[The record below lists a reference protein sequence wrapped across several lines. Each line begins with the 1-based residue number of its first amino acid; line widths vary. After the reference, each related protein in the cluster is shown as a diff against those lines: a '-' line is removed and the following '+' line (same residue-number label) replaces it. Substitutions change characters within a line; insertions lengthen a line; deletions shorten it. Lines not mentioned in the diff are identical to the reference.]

1 MCFEDDP
8 ARFEFKDYYNLMY
21 SYLIKKTT
29 GMHIALAK
37 YRAWSVELY
46 SVDMSMENFTIHSEG
61 KSVFIT
67 TNSPWIF
74 SD

>member
-46 SVDMSMENFTIHSEG
+46 SVTMAMENFTIA
-61 KSVFIT
+61 
-67 TNSPWIF
+67 
-74 SD
+74 